1 MYQLERKAAKG
12 TKFMLLELS
21 VQTKGKGRHAVDATA
36 SLEKIIDAS
45 GLYHQAKGKGT
56 VGKGM
61 VLEGSWDQL
70 MAVAKKCHD
79 EVLKTN
85 QQMITVMRA
94 VDGPNVAPCRQA
106 PGDCAAMKELLEDD
120 GDWLML

>member
-1 MYQLERKAAKG
+1 
-12 TKFMLLELS
+12 MLLELT
-21 VQTKGKGRHAVDATA
+21 VQTKGKGRHVGETA
-36 SLEKIIDAS
+36 ADLERIVDAS
-45 GLYHQAKGKGT
+45 GLYHQRKKPGA

-61 VLEGSWDQL
+61 VIEGNWDQL

-85 QQMITVMRA
+85 QKIVTVMRA
-94 VDGPNVAPCRQA
+94 VDGPDVDPCRNA

-120 GDWLML
+120 GEWMIM